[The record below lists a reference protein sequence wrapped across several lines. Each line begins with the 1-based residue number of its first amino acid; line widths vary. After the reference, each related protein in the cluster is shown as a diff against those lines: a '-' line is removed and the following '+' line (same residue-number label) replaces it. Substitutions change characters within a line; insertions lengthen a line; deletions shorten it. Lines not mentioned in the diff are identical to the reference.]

1 MHHGTITVN
10 SQPGVGSRFTVS
22 LPLQREIFEE
32 DVQVEFILN
41 DSQSSAPH
49 PVDSMKAPEEVE
61 EKEDLETNSD
71 GFSILVV
78 EDNEE
83 LKRLF

>member
-10 SQPGVGSRFTVS
+10 SQPGIGSRFTVS

-32 DVQVEFILN
+32 DEQVEFILN

-61 EKEDLETNSD
+61 EKEDLVPIRRYGRPERPWL
-71 GFSILVV
+71 IIQ
-78 EDNEE
+78 
-83 LKRLF
+83 